1 MDHTCGY
8 PVKKIAKAPNIIV
21 SRRCF
26 FCVPVKFS
34 CNAPVIISSPEKLS
48 GLFACR
54 FLFCVLNACLFCC
67 MYVITRYLIMQ
78 YKFISFLFFSF
89 LSKSSLYF
97 FIYYSQWRYFRH
109 ACARNCFSLESLF
122 FLICTRYVSFFGAKK
137 HAFQAGV
144 LFRSSYFFSAL
155 SVHSLKTVPLKIIIF
170 GYF

>member
-1 MDHTCGY
+1 
-8 PVKKIAKAPNIIV
+8 
-21 SRRCF
+21 
-26 FCVPVKFS
+26 
-34 CNAPVIISSPEKLS
+34 
-48 GLFACR
+48 
-54 FLFCVLNACLFCC
+54 

-97 FIYYSQWRYFRH
+97 FVYYSQWRYFRH

-144 LFRSSYFFSAL
+144 LFRSSYFFSSL
-155 SVHSLKTVPLKIIIF
+155 SVHSLETVPLKIIIF

>member
-1 MDHTCGY
+1 MRA
-8 PVKKIAKAPNIIV
+8 I
-21 SRRCF
+21 
-26 FCVPVKFS
+26 
-34 CNAPVIISSPEKLS
+34 
-48 GLFACR
+48 

-97 FIYYSQWRYFRH
+97 FVYYSQWRYFRH

-137 HAFQAGV
+137 ARISSRRAFPFF
-144 LFRSSYFFSAL
+144 LFLFLFICSQPRNCSFKNYYFWIFLNAQVRFIIWKHQKSNT
-155 SVHSLKTVPLKIIIF
+155 KPKIREDKDHVYNKRKI
-170 GYF
+170 